1 MISQEIINKI
11 KTGAKV
17 KVYSSLNKDPLPP
30 FEGIVIACK
39 HGKEAGATFTVRSI
53 VGGVGVEKIFP
64 IYSPAISKIEIISSP
79 KKVKRSKIYW
89 IRSASGSKIRKRLKT
104 TI

>member
-1 MISQEIINKI
+1 MISKEIINKI

-17 KVYSSLNKDPLPP
+17 KVYSLLNKDVLPP
-30 FEGIVIACK
+30 FEGIVIARK

-64 IYSPAISKIEIISSP
+64 IYSPSISKIEIISSP
-79 KKVKRSKIYW
+79 KKVKRAKIYW

>member
-1 MISQEIINKI
+1 MIPQEIINKI

-17 KVYSSLNKDPLPP
+17 KVYSLFNKDTLPS
-30 FEGIVIACK
+30 FEGIVIARK
-39 HGKEAGATFTVRSI
+39 HGKETGATFTVRSI
-53 VGGVGVEKIFP
+53 IGDVGVEKTFP
-64 IYSPAISKIEIISSP
+64 IHSPSISKIEIISFP

>member
-1 MISQEIINKI
+1 MHKI

-17 KVYSSLNKDPLPP
+17 KVYSSFNKDTLPP

-39 HGKEAGATFTVRSI
+39 HGKEMGGTFTVRSI
-53 VGGVGVEKIFP
+53 IGGVGVEKIFP
-64 IYSPAISKIEIISSP
+64 LYSPSISKIEIISFP